1 MRKRKWLLEKEEGAK
16 LNGPDAPNKA
26 KDVRNQLFA
35 PQKKGLTFRFD
46 SRKDLQKEPVKKN
59 TRGF

>member
-1 MRKRKWLLEKEEGAK
+1 MLEKEEGAK